1 MEERRKDAS
10 QTLKCLFN
18 YLKKSDKFGALHQQ
32 DAWFI
37 LIVACFESVSA
48 CITTCS
54 PQSAVKCRSRY
65 VDRSVWVATYPGT
78 CEHHDTGVSPM

>member
-10 QTLKCLFN
+10 QTLKYLFN
-18 YLKKSDKFGALHQQ
+18 YLKKSGKFGAVHQQ

-37 LIVACFESVSA
+37 LIVVCFESVSA
-48 CITTCS
+48 CITSCS

-65 VDRSVWVATYPGT
+65 VDRSVGAATYRGT
-78 CEHHDTGVSPM
+78 SEHHDTGLSPR